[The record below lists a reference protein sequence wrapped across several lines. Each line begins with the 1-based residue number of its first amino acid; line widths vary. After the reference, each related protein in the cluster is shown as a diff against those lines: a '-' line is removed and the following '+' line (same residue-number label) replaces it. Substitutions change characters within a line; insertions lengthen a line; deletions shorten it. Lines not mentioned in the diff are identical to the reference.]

1 MDRPGEDASVPRES
15 GCDMG
20 EFGGGDSGGADLAGV
35 DLVGVGPDAA
45 RHRGRIAGAGTAD
58 AAAATQADL
67 AGADVGLADLARM
80 AERAGLVVDRLRGR
94 VFGPGAK
101 RLALRFTLAQA
112 AAMAGRP
119 GSPLPQ
125 AAILKAE
132 AEGRLRAPETGAGGR
147 RAYELA
153 AVNAMRALFGTL
165 PWRAPD
171 ERALVLAV
179 QSFKGGVGKTSLTC
193 HLAQYLA
200 LKGYRV
206 CVVDCDSQASAT
218 SLFGLNPDADID
230 EETETLYPFFRRGG
244 PPPLDYALRPTCWP
258 GIALI
263 PANLGLYDAE
273 YEFAARLMQG
283 SGRALER
290 LREGLDTIRDRFDVI
305 LVDPPPALGMISLS
319 VLRAADALLIP
330 APPNNIDFASTGHFL
345 RMMVATL
352 SELSRAERTGGPA
365 SAPAPGPAYRFVRI
379 VTTKLNEAKGAHLAI
394 KRMMDG
400 VFPAEMLRASLCES
414 AEIDNAAAKLMT
426 VYELS
431 GAVTRSETHR
441 RCRASLDA
449 VGAEVEGLIRA
460 TWPSHRQRLQ
470 EEPAP
475 EGPVHEGPAMRVQP

>member
-15 GCDMG
+15 GCDMD
-20 EFGGGDSGGADLAGV
+20 ETGGADATRQPGRAG
-35 DLVGVGPDAA
+35 G
-45 RHRGRIAGAGTAD
+45 AGAGDIGAPASDTESGME
-58 AAAATQADL
+58 
-67 AGADVGLADLARM
+67 AGVGLPELARM

-94 VFGPGAK
+94 VFAGGAK

-112 AAMAGRP
+112 ACMAGRP

-125 AAILKAE
+125 AEILQAE
-132 AEGRLRAPETGAGGR
+132 ADGRLPAPPTAAPTGSPTTAPTGSPTGPPTGSPAGARGR
-147 RAYELA
+147 RAYDLA

-193 HLAQYLA
+193 HLAQFLA

-218 SLFGLNPDADID
+218 SLFGLNPDADVD
-230 EETETLYPFFRRGG
+230 EETETLYPFFRHGG
-244 PPPLDYALRPTCWP
+244 PARLDYALKATYWP

-283 SGRALER
+283 SGRALDR

-345 RMMVATL
+345 RMMVGTL
-352 SELSRAERTGGPA
+352 SELARADSGA
-365 SAPAPGPAYRFVRI
+365 CPAPSYRFVRV
-379 VTTKLNEAKGAHLAI
+379 VTTKLNETKGAHLAI

-400 VFPAEMLRASLCES
+400 VFPAEMLRAALRDS
-414 AEIDNAAAKLMT
+414 AEIDNAAANLMT
-426 VYELS
+426 VYELT
-431 GAVTRSETHR
+431 GPAARTETHR

-449 VGAEVEGLIRA
+449 VGAEVEMLIRR
-460 TWPSHRQRLQ
+460 TWPSHARRLGQ
-470 EEPAP
+470 ETGEHSGRKRA
-475 EGPVHEGPAMRVQP
+475 